1 MDRLNNKAN
10 ENMKLLL
17 NLQPEEKV
25 VSSNG
30 FMSLQDEYVQV
41 DNTTDIE
48 YGIYFTLNQLLFLNT
63 YENIYENDILKKI
76 DDAIDNIYHNKQL
89 NKLIENEE
97 RFKDVIDDIDEKLD
111 MMKERM
117 YYGSPFFNGF
127 KKVFCLM
134 NNMKQIF
141 LENQEY
147 VGRMFYVTRLYDFKG
162 DYLSSDDDLDDD
174 NNDLDTDLE
183 TDLDTDDKKD
193 A

>member
-17 NLQPEEKV
+17 NLQPEEKI

-63 YENIYENDILKKI
+63 YENIYENNIFKKI

-89 NKLIENEE
+89 NKLID
-97 RFKDVIDDIDEKLD
+97 K
-111 MMKERM
+111 
-117 YYGSPFFNGF
+117 FN
-127 KKVFCLM
+127 VYVD
-134 NNMKQIF
+134 Q
-141 LENQEY
+141 LENVDGIKTSKYRNIIETIRKKQNN
-147 VGRMFYVTRLYDFKG
+147 GLNQLRIRLREVILTKFRSHRVRQ
-162 DYLSSDDDLDDD
+162 LRRQRR
-174 NNDLDTDLE
+174 
-183 TDLDTDDKKD
+183 
-193 A
+193 